1 VLLTVILC
9 AVVGYVVLVLPLAV
23 VIGRALREPLD
34 EYATSE
40 PALAYPAAAR
50 PTVTLAS

>member
-1 VLLTVILC
+1 MLLTLIVC

-34 EYATSE
+34 PYASG
-40 PALAYPAAAR
+40 AAAYPAAPR
-50 PTVTLAS
+50 RTVTVA